1 MTTSEAQALLDNIV
15 GQVLGFKN
23 PLTLDQ
29 FMQKFAFDIRLP
41 QQVTDNYDG
50 SKTWAQS
57 INPTRFMKMENA
69 RHVEIGGVGPDTD
82 WLRPKKPINSIE
94 DIMAAWSDINY
105 TTTERYIDTLN
116 VSESDNVSFSENV
129 YRSQDVHKCKNVLFT
144 DGLNNSEFVAAGQRS
159 VNSTFCIR
167 IDDSG
172 ECSNCFSVQWCARLT
187 NCFFMHDAG
196 DMQDSMFCTNIK
208 GKQFCIANMQY
219 DEAEYIRIREIVARW
234 ILTQ

>member
-1 MTTSEAQALLDNIV
+1 MTTADAQALLDNIV
-15 GQVLGFKN
+15 GQVFGFKN

-29 FMQKFAFDIRLP
+29 FMQKFTFDIRLP
-41 QQVTDNYDG
+41 QQVTDSYDG

-69 RHVEIGGVGPDTD
+69 RGVEIGGAGPDTD
-82 WLRPKKPINSIE
+82 WLRPKRLLNTIE
-94 DIMAAWSDINY
+94 DVMAAWSDINY
-105 TTTERYIDTLN
+105 TTTERYIDVLN

-129 YRSQDVHKCKNVLFT
+129 YRSQDIHKCKNVLFT
-144 DGLNNSEFVAAGQRS
+144 DGLYESEFVAAGQRAK
-159 VNSTFCIR
+159 NSTYSIR
-167 IDDSG
+167 IEDSDA
-172 ECSNCFSVQWCARLT
+172 CTNSFSIQWCAHIT

-196 DMQDSMFCTNIK
+196 DMQDSMFCTNIN

-219 DEAEYIRIREIVARW
+219 EEAEYRKIRDMVARW